1 MQTSTHV
8 ASSLS
13 NFGCVCLGPLETKP
27 EDGRREFFSPR
38 GGKGGSRQA
47 GGEACPATVGA
58 LRASALYR
66 L

>member
-1 MQTSTHV
+1 MLPALFLISGVFAVDRLKLNQKMEEG
-8 ASSLS
+8 
-13 NFGCVCLGPLETKP
+13 NF
-27 EDGRREFFSPR
+27 FFPR